1 MEGNKGMKKN
11 VVKKFKAYLQQ
22 EAETYGSY
30 TEAINMMIL
39 KEKDPLTIKRLNLL
53 KKQYKG
59 R

>member
-30 TEAINMMIL
+30 TAALDIL
-39 KEKDPLTIKRLNLL
+39 IAKEKDPLIIKRLNLL